1 MQGTSDRS
9 QTLRVINSLFYN
21 NFCISTAGVADMR
34 LFDLNIDLVN
44 NTFARPAVAGQ
55 RSVAFFRSNLACR
68 EQYLERVPDQP
79 A

>member
-9 QTLRVINSLFYN
+9 QTLRVINSLFYDN
-21 NFCISTAGVADMR
+21 QCISTAGVADMR

-55 RSVAFFRSNLACR
+55 TVGRLLPQQPGGR
-68 EQYLERVPDQP
+68 EQYLERLPDQP